1 MSEVRA
7 EERKNS
13 KNERLLRERTMK
25 RKRRESD
32 QERNVKATWRKKR
45 RQKNKTADEDE
56 NQRRGTQKDSAALGA
71 KPPKCV
77 CRLFCSRRGPEGF
90 TGGGDRA
97 GGGRLCRNTSPPR
110 FFLSLSF
117 FLFFFSFFVC
127 VLRSGPLVCGKD
139 EQRGQNRKCERRTVV
154 PATLGCRGVGTEPR
168 PSTLEKKSLKS
179 GGGLADSNGR
189 NIAKSSTKI

>member
-25 RKRRESD
+25 RKRGESD

-117 FLFFFSFFVC
+117 FLFFLFCCVC
-127 VLRSGPLVCGKD
+127 FAQARWCVGKMSSGAKIESANRGPRCLPRSDVAALEPSPD
-139 EQRGQNRKCERRTVV
+139 HRHWRRNR
-154 PATLGCRGVGTEPR
+154 
-168 PSTLEKKSLKS
+168 
-179 GGGLADSNGR
+179 
-189 NIAKSSTKI
+189 

>member
-77 CRLFCSRRGPEGF
+77 CRLFARV
-90 TGGGDRA
+90 
-97 GGGRLCRNTSPPR
+97 GGRKDLQAEETALVVAVSAGILLR
-110 FFLSLSF
+110 LVSF
-117 FLFFFSFFVC
+117 FRYLSFFSFFFVVC
-127 VLRSGPLVCGKD
+127 ASLRPVGVW
-139 EQRGQNRKCERRTVV
+139 ER
-154 PATLGCRGVGTEPR
+154 
-168 PSTLEKKSLKS
+168 
-179 GGGLADSNGR
+179 
-189 NIAKSSTKI
+189 